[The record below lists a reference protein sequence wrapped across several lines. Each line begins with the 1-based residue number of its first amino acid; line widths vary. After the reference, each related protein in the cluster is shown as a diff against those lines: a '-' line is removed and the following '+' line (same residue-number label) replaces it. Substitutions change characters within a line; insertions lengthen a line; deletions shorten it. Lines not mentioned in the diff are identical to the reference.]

1 MWTAHFSLALLV
13 LTLRHKPA
21 TDIRKSAQPASTPY
35 PASTNKEPPRHLLK
49 QPSHASCYGVLIVDC
64 APDSKKH
71 NMKRDLVVLRDASEA
86 PCS

>member
-49 QPSHASCYGVLIVDC
+49 QPSHASCYASWSRGHNLQSVH
-64 APDSKKH
+64 H
-71 NMKRDLVVLRDASEA
+71 NMKCDLVVSRDASEA